1 MVNDNQYNMLLNS
14 IIYTETEDP
23 KNSFGEVDNRN
34 DAGEKEEEEEYEKDV
49 WHDGSELS
57 IEDFKATGEDLDD
70 YDDNFE
76 LDENGNYINNKD
88 NNISKEEAALLDG
101 GNESNDQKNEKLDNT
116 DEDGVLLNEEDEADG
131 SDLDVPGADLD
142 DADEAIG
149 EEDEENNE
157 FTRNKQDD

>member
-101 GNESNDQKNEKLDNT
+101 ENESNDQKNEKLDNT
-116 DEDGVLLNEEDEADG
+116 DEDGILLNDEDEADG

-149 EEDEENNE
+149 EEDEENND